1 MKLIRP
7 DLFLKKKENIIR
19 NTYYFGEYMP
29 VIIECDNRRVISM
42 NVGDRNVYDQKTNG
56 EVGITS
62 YDTLIQDKNAI
73 ILAVVNIDPYKRSSI
88 FKIEDETSFGIIEAF
103 PIIDK
108 ILKVKVN
115 SEIYDLDV
123 LNKEVPCLIKTS
135 DNIYVYDFNMELCIL
150 NLQELNHKTLTTSK
164 DNTLSLLHYK
174 YDLNE
179 KYKIFKS
186 RENMKIYLEEYLKEQ

>member
-1 MKLIRP
+1 MRP
-7 DLFLKKKENIIR
+7 DLFLRKKENTIR

-29 VIIECDNRRVISM
+29 VVVECDNRRIISM
-42 NVGDRNVYDQKTNG
+42 NVGDRNVYNQKADG

-73 ILAVVNIDPYKRSSI
+73 ILAVVNIDPCKRSSI

-103 PIIDK
+103 PVVDK
-108 ILKVKVN
+108 VLKVKIN

-135 DNIYVYDFNMELCIL
+135 DGTYVYDFNVELCIL

-164 DNTLSLLHYK
+164 DNVLSLLQYK

>member
-29 VIIECDNRRVISM
+29 VVIECENRRVISM
-42 NVGDRNVYDQKTNG
+42 NVGDRNVYNQKADG

-88 FKIEDETSFGIIEAF
+88 FKIEDETSFGNIEAF

-108 ILKVKVN
+108 VLKVKIN

-123 LNKEVPCLIKTS
+123 LNKEIPCLIKTS
-135 DNIYVYDFNMELCIL
+135 DDTYVYDFDTELCIL
-150 NLQELNHKTLTTSK
+150 NLQELNHKTLTSSK
-164 DNTLSLLHYK
+164 ENILSLLQYK

-186 RENMKIYLEEYLKEQ
+186 RENMKTYLEKYLKEQ

>member
-42 NVGDRNVYDQKTNG
+42 NVGDRNVYDQKANG

-73 ILAVVNIDPYKRSSI
+73 ILAVVNIDPCKRLSI

-135 DNIYVYDFNMELCIL
+135 DNIYVYDFNVELCIL
-150 NLQELNHKTLTTSK
+150 NLQELNYKTLTTSK

-186 RENMKIYLEEYLKEQ
+186 RENMKVYLEEYLKEQ

>member
-42 NVGDRNVYDQKTNG
+42 NVGDRNVYDQKANG

-73 ILAVVNIDPYKRSSI
+73 ILAVVNIDPCKRSSI

-135 DNIYVYDFNMELCIL
+135 DNIYVYDFNVELCIL
-150 NLQELNHKTLTTSK
+150 NLQELNYKTLTTSK

-186 RENMKIYLEEYLKEQ
+186 RENMKVYLEEYLKEQ

>member
-42 NVGDRNVYDQKTNG
+42 NVGDRNVYDQKANG

-73 ILAVVNIDPYKRSSI
+73 ILAVVNIDPCKRLSI

-115 SEIYDLDV
+115 SGIYDLDV

-135 DNIYVYDFNMELCIL
+135 DNIYVYDFNVELCIL
-150 NLQELNHKTLTTSK
+150 NLQELNYKTLTTSK

-186 RENMKIYLEEYLKEQ
+186 RENMKVYLEEYLKEQ